1 MLKDGWVLVLQRRG
15 QAKFIISNSHPY
27 NQIKHKGSNSVFPD
41 VPPSPSRAEGS
52 SPLPQRRSHKPPS
65 LQIQLMLMHVA
76 ISIPPTWERQYP
88 SSSHPTG
95 LGDTQLAS
103 HPSWSFSPG
112 SAGEMLSFS
121 ASIPGWGGTSGELP
135 PAPGTLRWYPER
147 VLQMFAHKMQGKK
160 HLVSS
165 TQPNRARPSRNNHR
179 HVSAHVTFPSTRAFV
194 LKT

>member
-27 NQIKHKGSNSVFPD
+27 NQIKHKGSNSVLPD

-52 SPLPQRRSHKPPS
+52 PPLPQRRSHKPPS
-65 LQIQLMLMHVA
+65 LQIQLMFMHVA

-88 SSSHPTG
+88 GLSHPTG

-112 SAGEMLSFS
+112 SAGEMLGFP
-121 ASIPGWGGTSGELP
+121 ASIPGWGGYQRR
-135 PAPGTLRWYPER
+135 AP
-147 VLQMFAHKMQGKK
+147 
-160 HLVSS
+160 
-165 TQPNRARPSRNNHR
+165 
-179 HVSAHVTFPSTRAFV
+179 PSTRNTAV
-194 LKT
+194 VPRAGAADVCSQDAREKTPGFQHTTKQSQTLQK